1 MRIALVAHDARKQEL
16 VEWCTHN
23 AQTLSKHTLF
33 GTGTTARLLEKIPVV
48 NVLEYFDDANV
59 DNHDTTLRVEPL
71 LSGPLG
77 GDQQIGAMIAE
88 GKIDCLIFF
97 CDNLITQGHQQDVG
111 ALVRLA
117 SLYNVAFAT
126 NRTTA
131 DMIMTSPLFDNKDYK
146 PIMPAAIEKYKNRF
160 KEREEKVNVEE
171 SEKIDKDSALEKM
184 REDISGTM
192 NDKIASPKE
201 QGLNEIELDEGVT
214 LSNDVKEV
222 LRSMG
227 YTILTNG
234 RKYKISWANDEN
246 DGKCFDYL

>member
-33 GTGTTARLLEKIPVV
+33 GTGTTARLLNNI
-48 NVLEYFDDANV
+48 
-59 DNHDTTLRVEPL
+59 RVINDPRTEGPCSTDCNTMSLAVTPL

-131 DMIMTSPLFDNKDYK
+131 DMIMTSPLFGNKDYK
-146 PIMPAAIEKYKNRF
+146 PIIPGAIEKNKNRF
-160 KEREEKVNVEE
+160 ENRNEEQDG
-171 SEKIDKDSALEKM
+171 S
-184 REDISGTM
+184 
-192 NDKIASPKE
+192 
-201 QGLNEIELDEGVT
+201 
-214 LSNDVKEV
+214 KEV
-222 LRSMG
+222 SQEQIPVQDKENLDQEECMSTHDRTEIDS
-227 YTILTNG
+227 TNTCSDDHQPS
-234 RKYKISWANDEN
+234 KEPLLDNNVLQLI
-246 DGKCFDYL
+246 F